1 MELGEASSAS
11 GLCMQNLQRVRYG
24 RLAALWAGEIR
35 AFVVCVCCVHMYAP
49 CFTYINL
56 QDLEGYDMSF
66 LFLPPLS
73 SVSYLCLGHWI
84 QDCKEKGKD
93 RQSSHRSRARP
104 DGAGAGAVA
113 DETTQCHRC
122 GQKGH
127 FQRDCPQGGKI
138 LIG

>member
-56 QDLEGYDMSF
+56 QDLEGYDIFLF

-73 SVSYLCLGHWI
+73 SVSLTSAKVIGYKI
-84 QDCKEKGKD
+84 VKRKGKIANPLIEAGHA
-93 RQSSHRSRARP
+93 RMVPVRGPWRTRPRNAIGVARKGTSSGIAPKEVRY
-104 DGAGAGAVA
+104 
-113 DETTQCHRC
+113 
-122 GQKGH
+122 
-127 FQRDCPQGGKI
+127 
-138 LIG
+138 